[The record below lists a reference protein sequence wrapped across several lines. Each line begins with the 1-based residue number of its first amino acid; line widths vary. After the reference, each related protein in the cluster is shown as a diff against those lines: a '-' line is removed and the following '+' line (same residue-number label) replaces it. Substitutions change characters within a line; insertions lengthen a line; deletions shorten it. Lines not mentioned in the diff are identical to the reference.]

1 MIPLKRHANI
11 ALFYF
16 VLVGLLGLFLRLFFV
31 TPLGAN
37 FRYVVHAHSH
47 IALLGWVYL
56 GLTTLI
62 YRLYFRNN
70 HKSKVYR
77 RIFVFTNITVVGML
91 VTFPFTGYAVLSIIF
106 STLFL
111 ISSYFFAGFV
121 FKNIPHHFKSNAS
134 YRCIR
139 AAIIYLVVSSIGPW
153 AIGAVMATLGNTSI
167 WYHLSI
173 YFYLHFQY
181 NAWFVLALIGFLFY
195 IMEVKGIQVPQDKF
209 RRFFRIFNL
218 GLILS
223 LFLSALWTDP
233 PVMVYLLGGAGALLQ
248 AWAMAL
254 LISMLR
260 PSWQLLKTAVR
271 PFPRKLLV
279 LAFWLLIGK
288 VVMQIFNAIP
298 FFATL
303 AYHYPDLVIGY
314 LHWIFLGVVSISLL
328 AYLHHFRLI
337 RLPAWPF
344 WIYLCGFA
352 LSEILIFYRGI
363 ALWLGWPFPMEHPRL
378 LLGMSALMPLTIYFV
393 FIYNYVH
400 PPADPKKGD
409 SEFLLAP
416 LGQEDTTQ
424 RKA

>member
-31 TPLGAN
+31 IPLGAN

-62 YRLYFRNN
+62 YRLYFQDH
-70 HKSKVYR
+70 HKGKVYR
-77 RIFVFTNITVVGML
+77 RIFIFTNITVVGML
-91 VTFPFTGYAVLSIIF
+91 VTFPFTGYAALSITF

-111 ISSYFFAGFV
+111 ISSYFFGWFV
-121 FKNIPHHFKSNAS
+121 FKNIPPHFKSSAS

-139 AAIIYLVVSSIGPW
+139 AAIIYLIVSSIGPW

-181 NAWFVLALIGFLFY
+181 NAWFILALTGFLLY
-195 IMEVKGIQVPQDKF
+195 IIEKKGIEVPPQQFNK
-209 RRFFRIFNL
+209 FFRLFNA

-223 LFLSALWTDP
+223 LFLSALWTEP
-233 PVMVYLLGGAGALLQ
+233 PAIVYLLAGAGALFQ
-248 AWAMAL
+248 AWAVVL
-254 LISMLR
+254 LLSMLR
-260 PSWQLLKTAVR
+260 PYWPSLKTSIKT
-271 PFPRKLLV
+271 FPRRLLV
-279 LAFWLLIGK
+279 LAFWLFVGK
-288 VVMQIFNAIP
+288 VVMQIFNGIP

-314 LHWIFLGVVSISLL
+314 LHWIFLGVVSIALL

-337 RLPAWPF
+337 RLLVFPF
-344 WIYLCGFA
+344 WIYLCGFIA
-352 LSEILIFYRGI
+352 SELLIFYRGI
-363 ALWLGWPFPMEHPRL
+363 ALWLGWPFPLEHPGL
-378 LLGMSALMPLTIYFV
+378 LLGLSALMPLTIYFL
-393 FIYNYVH
+393 FIYNYTH
-400 PPADPKKGD
+400 PLPASKEGD
-409 SEFLLAP
+409 SKVLYAP
-416 LGQEDTTQ
+416 AESEE
-424 RKA
+424 AS